1 MFNSSIPK
9 RMERRFWGAELSSLL
24 KLQGLKSLAPGVLQ
38 FFSRKPRSQN
48 LPDTEPHCRLHL
60 APLRAAGPEQTGGDC
75 CRALQKG
82 RERTWK
88 KRIMFHISPRTKEG
102 LPSAISA
109 ASMLT
114 SFTCREAM
122 DELSG
127 VATCREDRWASD
139 ALVGLCRCHPPCSAL
154 PGRLSGPSMQTCVQ
168 ACLPITY
175 TGLTHTDTRLGP
187 YKDHLSSP
195 HTNPST

>member
-1 MFNSSIPK
+1 
-9 RMERRFWGAELSSLL
+9 MERRFWGAELSSLL

-38 FFSRKPRSQN
+38 FFSRKQRSQN

-75 CRALQKG
+75 YRALQQG

-127 VATCREDRWASD
+127 VATCRKTGGLLTPSWACVAVTRPAPHCQAASQGP
-139 ALVGLCRCHPPCSAL
+139 ACRRVC
-154 PGRLSGPSMQTCVQ
+154 RRVYPS
-168 ACLPITY
+168 P
-175 TGLTHTDTRLGP
+175 TR
-187 YKDHLSSP
+187 D
-195 HTNPST
+195 